1 MRIAVLN
8 DGQQVFSTLDAA
20 RLLQGHEVVTFS
32 DSVRGAALA
41 ASTPGF
47 AAIDVFDEE
56 PLPLGNPFLANPG
69 VLATPHLGYVTRETL
84 ETYFSSAIDVLLKA
98 ATE

>member
-1 MRIAVLN
+1 MRIAVLD

-20 RLLQGHEVVTFS
+20 RLLQGHEVFS

-41 ASTPGF
+41 SSTPGF